1 MPAAA
6 SSKAAATSTKAASG
20 KTGLLRKLIK
30 GKLARLDPWL
40 STVEERN
47 ISLWTNRADGKPLDL
62 QDLELAP
69 SEGTPNLP
77 PLLEG
82 TLYYDKSPVVEP
94 SGQRSRVHALIGVG
108 ATWNGLA
115 DVVGAIYERV
125 PGASYPSLGR
135 PVIQSA
141 LLAYLRDVLPS
152 SAVANWHAGLRL
164 PLPIEVD
171 YDTSGN
177 VRLVLSGDKYIAW
190 SSVSPGFTPSE
201 ADLKQ
206 PATPL
211 LIFDGDSQIGK
222 ISQLIST
229 TPDPNVLATDLAARL
244 LVNPY
249 EPVFDVIEL
258 MQQLRAADVQ
268 AHRAPADCVEL
279 AFVLAFANQPGYHM
293 VDSGDPAKFAGW
305 TSAGQAVLRRLWLR
319 LGEVDP
325 AVLDATRRAA
335 YTTLQVRIA
344 AALDLPA
351 DSTGA
356 AVGPPD
362 WAPGAR
368 AARVEPPLTRSLHEL
383 SKEQADSLDTALTG
397 SWYAQH
403 ENQPGNHEMILG
415 RYLRVG
421 PVEKTGIYSGPAL
434 PGGMSLKDFW
444 QQHPDALGSPIP
456 AKTEAARKIIF
467 AIAHNEGNL
476 DGSRAADS
484 GLISTGIQQ
493 WTIANNNE
501 MTILLYGYKTLA
513 PYHYDLFFG
522 LHGLD
527 VKVWGGAGAW
537 DGREA
542 ALSPNTDLAHPNAD
556 LQKIMDSNVYW
567 SGQKTSELGLSFPTY
582 VAIDRIDLPGQQRS
596 QLPIDPDGIEKAS
609 QPDSKFPRLAFF
621 QGKRVPAGG
630 GIRVELGWGWAARVR
645 IAALCSVPY
654 NVNQLRLAVFRM
666 QRMVNEAE
674 AAQVNGTQPGQ
685 QPATAARATWSFT
698 ELMNSEWAAAIAFDQ
713 HINRPKG
720 QLHVDAVTT
729 GNHKHP
735 YIRSDQQKAIDRTLA
750 LPLPAY
756 RTDAAGNKTD
766 QLDEAWLQRFYANF
780 LAVRQLFDGARW
792 ARNGS
797 IVDLH
802 DDKLSSQLGTAVY
815 PRSDGPPKKAT

>member
-6 SSKAAATSTKAASG
+6 SSKAAAKTAAAG

-47 ISLWTNRADGKPLDL
+47 ISLWTNRPDGKPLDL

-69 SEGTPNLP
+69 SQGTPNLP
-77 PLLEG
+77 PLIEG
-82 TLYYDKSPVVEP
+82 PLTYDRSPVVEP
-94 SGQRSRVHALIGVG
+94 SGNRSRVHALIGVG

-115 DVVGAIYERV
+115 DLVGALYERV
-125 PGASYPSLGR
+125 PNAGYPGLGR
-135 PVIQSA
+135 PVILNA
-141 LLAYLRDVLPS
+141 LLAYLRDQLFPG
-152 SAVANWHAGLRL
+152 AVVEWYAGLRL
-164 PLPIEVD
+164 PLPIEID
-171 YDTSGN
+171 LDAAGN
-177 VRLVLSGDKYIAW
+177 QKLVLNGDKFIAW
-190 SSVSPGFTPSE
+190 SSVSPGFTASE

-206 PATPL
+206 PAAPL
-211 LIFDGDSQIGK
+211 LIFDGDAQI
-222 ISQLIST
+222 
-229 TPDPNVLATDLAARL
+229 ARAARL
-244 LVNPY
+244 MANRPNTADLVADLSASLLRNPY
-249 EPVFDVIEL
+249 DPVFDIIEV

-279 AFVLAFANQPGYHM
+279 AFVLAFANQPGFRIA
-293 VDSGDPAKFAGW
+293 DSADPVKFAGW

-319 LGEVDP
+319 LAEVDP
-325 AVLDATRRAA
+325 TVLDATRQAA
-335 YTTLQVRIA
+335 FSALQTRIA
-344 AALDLPA
+344 VALDLHT
-351 DSTGA
+351 DSTGTTV
-356 AVGPPD
+356 VGPPD

-368 AARVEPPLTRSLHEL
+368 AARVEPPLTKSLREL

-397 SWYAQH
+397 SWLAQD
-403 ENQPGNHEMILG
+403 ENQHGNHQMSLG

-421 PVEKTGIYSGPAL
+421 PITKTGSYSGPAF
-434 PGGMSLKDFW
+434 PGDLTLKDFW

-456 AKTEAARKIIF
+456 AKAEAARKIIF

-527 VKVWGGAGAW
+527 VKVWGGNGSW
-537 DGREA
+537 DGLEA
-542 ALSPNTDLAHPNAD
+542 TLSPNTDLAHPNAD

-582 VAIDRIDLPGQQRS
+582 VAIDRVDLPGQKRA
-596 QLPIDPDGIEKAS
+596 QLPIDPPGITEAKY
-609 QPDSKFPRLAFF
+609 PDSRFPRLAFF
-621 QGKRVPAGG
+621 GGSRLKQGG
-630 GIRVELGWGWAARVR
+630 GIQVDLAWDWAARVR

-654 NVNQLRLAVFRM
+654 NINQLRLAVFRM

-674 AAQVNGTQPGQ
+674 AAQVNGTLASQK
-685 QPATAARATWSFT
+685 PATATRATWSFT
-698 ELMNSEWAAAIAFDQ
+698 ELMNSEWSAAIALDQ
-713 HINRPKG
+713 HINRPGG
-720 QLHVDAVTT
+720 QLHLNPVP
-729 GNHKHP
+729 GKHG
-735 YIRSDQQKAIDRTLA
+735 YIRSDQQKAVDRTLA

-756 RTDAAGNKTD
+756 RQDGSGKSTD
-766 QLDEAWLQRFYANF
+766 QLDEAWLHRFYANF
-780 LAVRQLFDGARW
+780 VAVRQLFDGARW

-802 DDKLSSQLGTAVY
+802 DDKLSSQLNTAVY

>member
-1 MPAAA
+1 MTAAASGHAAA
-6 SSKAAATSTKAASG
+6 SSAKAATASR

-30 GKLARLDPWL
+30 AKLARLDPWL

-47 ISLWTNRADGKPLDL
+47 VSLWTNRADGKPLDL
-62 QDLELAP
+62 QDLEWAP
-69 SEGTPNLP
+69 SQGTPNLP
-77 PLLEG
+77 PLTEG
-82 TLYYDKSPVVEP
+82 PLTYDRSPVVEP
-94 SGQRSRVHALIGVG
+94 SGNRSRVHALIGVG

-115 DVVGAIYERV
+115 DVVGALYERV
-125 PGASYPSLGR
+125 PNASYPSLGR
-135 PVIQSA
+135 PVILNA
-141 LLAYLRDVLPS
+141 LLAYLRDQLFPGPV
-152 SAVANWHAGLRL
+152 VEWYAGLRL
-164 PLPIEVD
+164 PLPIEITVD
-171 YDTSGN
+171 AAGN
-177 VRLVLSGDKYIAW
+177 QTLVLNGDKFIAW
-190 SSVSPGFTPSE
+190 SNISPGFTASE
-201 ADLKQ
+201 ANLKQ
-206 PATPL
+206 PAAPL
-211 LIFDGDSQIGK
+211 QIFDGDLEIAKMAHQ
-222 ISQLIST
+222 ISQ

-244 LVNPY
+244 LRNPY
-249 EPVFDVIEL
+249 EPVFDIIEV
-258 MQQLRAADVQ
+258 MQQLRAADVA

-279 AFVLAFANQPGYHM
+279 AFVLAFANQPGYHLA
-293 VDSGDPAKFAGW
+293 DSADPMKFAGW

-319 LGEVDP
+319 LAEINP
-325 AVLDATRRAA
+325 TALDTTRQAA
-335 YTTLQVRIA
+335 YTTLQNRIA

-356 AVGPPD
+356 VVGPPD

-368 AARVEPPLTRSLHEL
+368 AARVEPPLTKSLREL

-397 SWYAQH
+397 FWYYQD
-403 ENQPGNHEMILG
+403 ENQHGSHEMALG

-421 PVEKTGIYSGPAL
+421 PIDKTGMYSGPAL
-434 PGGMSLKDFW
+434 AGGMSLKDFW

-522 LHGLD
+522 VHGLD
-527 VKVWGGAGAW
+527 VKVWGATGSW
-537 DGREA
+537 DGYEA
-542 ALSPNTDLAHPNAD
+542 TLNPNTDLAHPNAD

-582 VAIDRIDLPGQQRS
+582 VAIDRIDRPGQKRT
-596 QLPIDPDGIEKAS
+596 QLPIDPPGIDKAS

-621 QGKRVPAGG
+621 GGTRVAQGG
-630 GIRVELGWGWAARVR
+630 GMKVELAWNWAARVR
-645 IAALCSVPY
+645 LAALCSVPY
-654 NVNQLRLAVFRM
+654 NLNQLRLAVFRM

-674 AAQVNGTQPGQ
+674 AVQINGALASQK
-685 QPATAARATWSFT
+685 PATPARATWSFT
-698 ELMNSEWAAAIAFDQ
+698 ELMNSEWSAAIALDQ
-713 HINRPKG
+713 HINRPGG
-720 QLHVDAVTT
+720 QLHQNPVA
-729 GNHKHP
+729 GQHG
-735 YIRSDQQKAIDRTLA
+735 YIRSDQQKAVDRTLA

-756 RTDAAGNKTD
+756 RANPAGGSTD
-766 QLDEAWLQRFYANF
+766 QLDEAWLQRCYANF
-780 LAVRQLFDGARW
+780 IAVRQLFDGARW

-802 DDKLSSQLGTAVY
+802 DDKSSSQLGTAVY